1 MRQKSIGALPGIY
14 GRLGNLGGI
23 NQKYDV
29 AISTA
34 AGKFH
39 FILGH
44 QKTVLPQRFYN
55 KCLLNGLFT

>member
-23 NQKYDV
+23 DNKYDV

-34 AGKFH
+34 AGEF
-39 FILGH
+39 
-44 QKTVLPQRFYN
+44 
-55 KCLLNGLFT
+55 LLVVRQSMKAVTLIIQ